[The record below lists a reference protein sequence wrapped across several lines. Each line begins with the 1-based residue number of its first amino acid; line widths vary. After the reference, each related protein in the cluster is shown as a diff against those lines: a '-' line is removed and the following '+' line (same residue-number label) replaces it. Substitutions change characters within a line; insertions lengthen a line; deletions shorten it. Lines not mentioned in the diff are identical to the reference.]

1 MGCIRV
7 NSLWNVPITSVTAL
21 TPEHAIVAIRAIL
34 RAECGYAKISPAA
47 LTISDRLTVA
57 DGGIDAEV
65 NPPPGYVVPADCIF
79 RSRLTGFQIK
89 SGTAF
94 KPWTA
99 GAIRGELL
107 DSKEKLHSEVD
118 RLFRRH
124 GYYTLLCTGHDLTPR
139 QRSDSRHQF
148 AAVLA
153 EVGFELSEDRVEVLG
168 ASQIAE
174 FAERY
179 PGVASLL
186 MADPIQ
192 EAWVLEDWQRDA
204 HMANAFEASP
214 EQSKIIDRIRAGL
227 AGESKHI
234 RVLGEPGLGK
244 TRIVLESVKNP
255 NLAPSVLYIPHGSQF
270 GQTKLFC
277 QLLKS
282 DRDKP
287 LVLVIDELPES
298 ELADIWRHL
307 KPRCGRLKI
316 VSLDHGRDET
326 HDEDIDRLAVPRLP
340 DETIRKILASQ
351 VGESHE
357 LDRWVSI
364 CEGSPRVA
372 QAVADNLRANP
383 DDVLKPPSTVPIWAR
398 FLHGYGGRDESSA
411 RQVDCVTQHLAL
423 FSRFG
428 YESPVGDEAVY
439 IAELIREVDPTI
451 GWARFQEIIE
461 NLRARRVLQGSRTL
475 FFVPKALHI
484 YLWKQFWKN
493 YGRGFDFV
501 RTFNAMPESLH
512 AWFMGMFKFAGDAA
526 TAHVIDDIL
535 KTDGIFA
542 DHATLTSDKGS
553 RFLSTLAEANPVA
566 VLELLEATIGQW
578 TDQELLDFTKNR
590 QSLVWALEK
599 IAVWPS
605 LTVRAISLL
614 ARLAVNENAD
624 HSNNSTGTLM
634 GLFRIGP
641 EAAVTEASPEARL
654 PAMLKLLRTP
664 KDAERRLALK
674 AMDAALDNRGLG
686 MRIVG
691 PEYQGLRERAK
702 LWMPAT
708 YGDWW
713 QAKFAYFQA
722 LVDETRDWPAAL
734 RTEVCQTLLNA
745 VGQQVCTPPC
755 TELAFQVLN
764 VLVHDKAMLP
774 EKVNGF
780 FSHWQAYENDGKHPE
795 IAKRLRDLERHH
807 TKQDLASRFRR
818 YVIDV
823 SWQEWDEDFRQSAEK
838 PKNRAKTL
846 VTALAHRIAR
856 HPEALNQIRHLLAP
870 ASNALG
876 LWYFGAQ
883 LASADTSRAPLPILV
898 QVTLETKH
906 QTCLLGYL
914 SGLLTCD
921 PTLYLSTVRGLL
933 DAEATAWL
941 GVTIALYA
949 AYDDELFKRC
959 LDALQKRWVGPS
971 LFGILRYGKGIESV
985 PPERTRRLL
994 CLLIEYDTH
1003 EALFLL
1009 VELLD
1014 TIPFNGSSP
1023 FTSDFVFRIVS
1034 KSVPVEK
1041 GRGVM
1046 RGYHWKNVCLKLIKW
1061 DVSHALPL
1069 LDVLLI
1075 QMGKMYELSYDTYAK
1090 PLADELVRSDP
1101 HGAWALVKKHFE
1113 ETLPKW
1119 RGDIL
1124 SWLKGGLHTFD
1135 EKIPKGAIAD
1145 LPLSEILAWIEQDS
1159 EPRAV
1164 LMAHAAL
1171 RTLDDEQGGQLTRE
1185 LLYRYGQFKGV
1196 RNGISATFHSGGWS
1210 GPTSAYLKRK
1220 RDKFR
1225 QWLAAG
1231 FEVEIT
1237 QWIESEIEYLDQRIE
1252 QEEIDEERSRFD

>member
-1 MGCIRV
+1 MK
-7 NSLWNVPITSVTAL
+7 SLWDVPISSVTTL
-21 TPEHAIVAIRAIL
+21 TPEHAVVVMRAIL
-34 RAECGYAKISPAA
+34 RAECGYAKTSPTA

-57 DGGIDAEV
+57 DGGIDAEI
-65 NPPPGYVVPADCIF
+65 NSPPGHVVPTDGIF
-79 RSRLTGFQIK
+79 RSGLTGFQIK

-94 KPWTA
+94 KPWTK
-99 GAIRGELL
+99 GAVRGELL
-107 DSKEKLHSEVD
+107 DSKGKLYSEVD
-118 RLFRRH
+118 RLFRRQ
-124 GYYTLLCTGHDLTPR
+124 GRYTLLCTGHDLTPK
-139 QRSDSRHQF
+139 QRSDSRSQI
-148 AAVLA
+148 AAVLVEA
-153 EVGFELSEDRVEVLG
+153 GFEIDEERVEVLG

-174 FAERY
+174 FAEHY

-186 MADPIQ
+186 MTDPIQ

-214 EQSKIIDRIRAGL
+214 EQSQIIDRIRAGL
-227 AGESKHI
+227 TGESKHI

-244 TRIVLESVKNP
+244 TRIVLESAKDP

-270 GQTKLFC
+270 GQSKLFR

-282 DRDKP
+282 GRDKP
-287 LVLVIDELPES
+287 LVLVIDELPEA

-307 KPRCGRLKI
+307 KPRCGSLKI

-326 HDEDIDRLAVPRLP
+326 HDEDIDRLYVPHLP

-357 LDRWVSI
+357 LDRWVAI

-383 DDVLKPPSTVPIWAR
+383 DDILKPPSTVPIWAR
-398 FLHGYGGRDESSA
+398 FLHGYGRHDESSA
-411 RQVDCVTQHLAL
+411 RQVDCVTRHLAL

-439 IAELIREVDPTI
+439 IADLIRNVDPTI
-451 GWARFQEIIE
+451 GWARFQEIVQT
-461 NLRARRVLQGSRTL
+461 LRARRVLQGSRTL
-475 FFVPKALHI
+475 FFVPRALHI
-484 YLWKQFWKN
+484 YLWKQFWEH

-526 TAHVIDDIL
+526 TTHVIDDIL
-535 KTDGIFA
+535 KPDGIFSER
-542 DHATLTSDKGS
+542 ATLTSDKGS
-553 RFLSTLAEANPVA
+553 RFLSTLAEANPAA
-566 VLELLEATIGQW
+566 VLKLLEATIGQW
-578 TDQELLDFTKNR
+578 TDQEFLDYTKNR

-605 LTVRAISLL
+605 LTVRAIHLL
-614 ARLAVNENAD
+614 ARLAVNECSD

-641 EAAVTEASPEARL
+641 EAAATEASPEARL

-664 KDAERRLALK
+664 RDAERRLALK
-674 AMDAALDNRGLG
+674 AMDAALDSRGLG
-686 MRIVG
+686 MRMVG

-702 LWMPAT
+702 LWIPET

-713 QAKFAYFQA
+713 QAKFAYFQT
-722 LVDETRDWPAAL
+722 LVDETQDWPQAL
-734 RTEVCQTLLNA
+734 RTEICQTLLNA
-745 VGQQVCTPPC
+745 VEQQVCTPPC
-755 TELAFQVLN
+755 TELAFRVLN
-764 VLVHDKAMLP
+764 VLVDDKAMLP
-774 EKVNGF
+774 ENLNGF
-780 FSHWQAYENDGKHPE
+780 FSHWQAYENDGKRPE
-795 IAKRLRDLERHH
+795 IAKRLRDLERHY
-807 TKQDLASRFRR
+807 TKQDIASRFRR

-823 SWQEWDEDFRQSAEK
+823 SWQEWDEDFRQSADK
-838 PKNRAKTL
+838 PRNRAKAL

-856 HPEALNQIRHLLAP
+856 HPETLNQIRHLLAP
-870 ASNALG
+870 TSNAPA
-876 LWYFGAQ
+876 LWHFGAQ
-883 LASADTSRAPLPILV
+883 LAPADTPRALLPVLV
-898 QVTLETKH
+898 QVTLETRH

-914 SGLLTCD
+914 SGVLTCN
-921 PTLYLSTVRGLL
+921 PTLYLSTVRSLL
-933 DAEATAWL
+933 DVETTAWL

-949 AYDDELFKRC
+949 AYDDELFERC
-959 LDALQKRWVGPS
+959 LNALQERWVDPL
-971 LFGILRYGKGIESV
+971 LFGMLRYGKAIKSV
-985 PPERTRRLL
+985 PPERIRRLL
-994 CLLIEYDTH
+994 CLLAECDTQ

-1009 VELLD
+1009 IELLD
-1014 TIPFNGSSP
+1014 SIPFNGSSP

-1034 KSVPVEK
+1034 ESVPTEK
-1041 GRGVM
+1041 GRDVM

-1061 DVSHALPL
+1061 DVSRALPL
-1069 LDVLLI
+1069 LDALLI
-1075 QMGKMYELSYDTYAK
+1075 QMGKTYELSYDTYAK
-1090 PLADELVRSDP
+1090 PLADELVRVDP
-1101 HGAWALVKKHFE
+1101 IGAWALVKRHLE

-1124 SWLKGGLHTFD
+1124 SWLKGGLHTFN
-1135 EKIPKGAIAD
+1135 EGTPRGALAD
-1145 LPLSEILAWIEQDS
+1145 LPISEILAWIEHDP
-1159 EPRAV
+1159 EPRAM

-1171 RTLDDEQGGQLTRE
+1171 GTLDDESGGQLTRE
-1185 LLYRYGQFKGV
+1185 LLQRYGQFKEV
-1196 RNGISATFHSGGWS
+1196 RNRISATFHSGGWS

-1220 RDKFR
+1220 RDRFR

-1231 FEVEIT
+1231 FEIEIT
-1237 QWIESEIEYLDQRIE
+1237 QWIEGEIEYLDRRIE